1 MNRRRA
7 TSAALPWARLA
18 LGALILAALAGFFL
32 YPTYPIYDS
41 YYSLLWGREI
51 LHGVTPSF
59 QAYRAPT
66 EHPLSIAFG
75 VVLALLGDPG
85 DRVMVFATIA
95 SFVALAAGMYR
106 LGRVSFTPLVGFVG
120 AALICTRFDFP
131 FLAARGYID
140 IPYLAFVVWAAALEA
155 ERPRRGLPVLL
166 LLTAGSLMRPE
177 CWLITGLYFLWV
189 AIPASWP
196 RRLGYAALTAAGPVV
211 WVALDYA
218 VTGKP
223 LFSLQHT
230 SGLADELGR
239 AKGLS
244 SVPHAT
250 WSFLIQLDKFPV
262 IVAAI
267 GGAALALWFTPR
279 RLFRMP
285 LILFVIGLGTFAMVG
300 LAGLSVINRYLLV
313 PSLMVMILAG
323 VGLAGWTMLL
333 PGTRIRTAWM
343 GVAGLLVVFGIGYSV
358 MHVTFSNITTELQF
372 RNDSHQALR
381 QILHDPQVRAGLRC
395 GPLSVPNHKL
405 IPDSRWILKAGQDR
419 VLARS
424 DPSTAG
430 RTDTGVAIVVTGR
443 TALFRQAFLVDGD
456 TNLNL
461 PPPGF
466 VRRVAVSEYYSAY
479 VRCPE
484 RG

>member
-18 LGALILAALAGFFL
+18 LGVLILAALVGFFVF
-32 YPTYPIYDS
+32 PTYPIYDS

-59 QAYRAPT
+59 EAYRAPT
-66 EHPLSIAFG
+66 EHPLSVAFG
-75 VVLALLGDPG
+75 VVLSLLGDPA
-85 DRVMVFATIA
+85 DRVMIFATIA
-95 SFVALAAGMYR
+95 SFVVLAAGLYR
-106 LGRVSFTPLVGFVG
+106 LGRVSFTPLVGFVA
-120 AALICTRFDFP
+120 AALVCTRFDFP
-131 FLAARGYID
+131 FLAARGYVD

-177 CWLITGLYFLWV
+177 CWLIIGLYFLWL

-196 RRLGYAALTAAGPVV
+196 RRIGYAALTAIGPVS

-262 IVAAI
+262 VVAAI
-267 GGAALALWFTPR
+267 GGAVLALWLTPR
-279 RLFRMP
+279 RLLRMP

-313 PSLMVMILAG
+313 PSLMVMVFAG
-323 VGLAGWTMLL
+323 VGLAGWTMLRE
-333 PGTRIRTAWM
+333 GARIRTAWAL
-343 GVAGLLVVFGIGYSV
+343 VAGLLVVFGVGFTATR
-358 MHVTFSNITTELQF
+358 VTVSSFTTELQF

-381 QILHDPQVRAGLRC
+381 QILHDPRVRAGLRC

-405 IPDSRWILKAGQDR
+405 IPDSRWILNVGERK
-419 VLARS
+419 VIARS
-424 DPSTAG
+424 DPSTAE
-430 RTDTGVAIVVTGR
+430 RTRYGVALVVTGR

-466 VRRVAVSEYYSAY
+466 DRRIAVSEYYSAY
-479 VRCPE
+479 VRCPA